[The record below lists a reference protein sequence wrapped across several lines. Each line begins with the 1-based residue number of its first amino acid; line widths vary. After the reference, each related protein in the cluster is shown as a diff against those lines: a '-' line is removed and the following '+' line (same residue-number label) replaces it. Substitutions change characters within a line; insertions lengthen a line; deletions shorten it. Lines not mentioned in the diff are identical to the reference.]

1 VKWELYLSHGE
12 WKEIKAAVRDRAPKD
27 KQGKP
32 CCERCGKVNGK
43 LKRSKRGYLVPHWL
57 HTAHRHGAPMQS
69 KDPDD
74 YLALCDAC
82 HMWYD
87 RQPDESGWVP
97 PYRQGYQATTTT
109 DLVIGLQAVGLT
121 LWQEG
126 MCWYWRISEM
136 SGGPEITPVQAVG
149 AAIARLERKVMPLAR
164 GSSAEPGDHAAT
176 RWVAGCPDLQ

>member
-1 VKWELYLSHGE
+1 MKWDLYLSRQE
-12 WKEIKAAVRDRAPKD
+12 WEEIKAAVRDRAPKD

-57 HTAHRHGAPMQS
+57 HTAHKHGAPMKS
-69 KDPDD
+69 KRPDD

-87 RQPDESGWVP
+87 RQPDDSGWVP

-109 DLVIGLQAVGLT
+109 DLITGLQAVGLD

-126 MCWYWRISEM
+126 TCWYWHM
-136 SGGPEITPVQAVG
+136 GDVCGGPEETPVHAVG
-149 AAIARLERKVMPLAR
+149 AAIARLGRLFWTDGKGGA
-164 GSSAEPGDHAAT
+164 S
-176 RWVAGCPDLQ
+176 